1 MSISSISNR
10 NSYNLYSN
18 NLYTKNSK
26 NLYAKLSSAKRIN
39 KAADD
44 AAGLAIA
51 QKLKKHET
59 GLTVGGQNAR
69 EGVGALN
76 VADGAMG
83 GITDYLQRMR
93 ELALRAENGLY
104 SDSERQ
110 SIQTEIDGL
119 KEGIQ
124 SLAKT
129 TSLNEQKLMD
139 GSMADMHLATNPNG
153 GGLEI
158 HMQNTTLDALGIA
171 GFDVTGKY
179 DLKSIDR
186 ALEMVSGARG
196 SLGAATNRLDHTYN
210 YNSLASE
217 QTLRS
222 RSKIE
227 DLDMPK
233 AISEK
238 KKEDVLAEY
247 RNLMLRRQMNQR
259 AMMAGLFQ

>member
-93 ELALRAENGLY
+93 ELALRAENGL
-104 SDSERQ
+104 
-110 SIQTEIDGL
+110 
-119 KEGIQ
+119 
-124 SLAKT
+124 
-129 TSLNEQKLMD
+129 
-139 GSMADMHLATNPNG
+139 
-153 GGLEI
+153 
-158 HMQNTTLDALGIA
+158 
-171 GFDVTGKY
+171 
-179 DLKSIDR
+179 
-186 ALEMVSGARG
+186 
-196 SLGAATNRLDHTYN
+196 
-210 YNSLASE
+210 
-217 QTLRS
+217 
-222 RSKIE
+222 
-227 DLDMPK
+227 
-233 AISEK
+233 
-238 KKEDVLAEY
+238 
-247 RNLMLRRQMNQR
+247 
-259 AMMAGLFQ
+259 